1 MIKDGPGRPATRAT
15 SSTANRTTCGG
26 DPNAKTPG
34 RPTETRPAGWNS
46 AAVLQ
51 PTLNEGNAMQPTDQ
65 TAVSDNARRADRKVA
80 LHSKHATVVHAVHLN
95 EGSRS

>member
-1 MIKDGPGRPATRAT
+1 
-15 SSTANRTTCGG
+15 
-26 DPNAKTPG
+26 
-34 RPTETRPAGWNS
+34 AGWNS

-65 TAVSDNARRADRKVA
+65 TAVSDNVRMADRKVA
-80 LHSKHATVVHAVHLN
+80 LHSKLAIAAHAVHLN

>member
-1 MIKDGPGRPATRAT
+1 
-15 SSTANRTTCGG
+15 
-26 DPNAKTPG
+26 
-34 RPTETRPAGWNS
+34 
-46 AAVLQ
+46 
-51 PTLNEGNAMQPTDQ
+51 MQPTDQ